1 MKVILT
7 HEVSGLGTAGDV
19 VDVKDGYAR
28 NFLFRRDLATAW
40 TKGGQKQVDSIAKG
54 REVRE
59 VKSLEEAKSIKGNLE
74 SKPVTVP
81 AHAGKEGRLFGAVS
95 SADIAAAV
103 KAAIGTDLDKR
114 KIEKLV
120 LSLRSSKSTN
130 TEFWKRFAPRR
141 TTSSA
146 TPSGGATQS
155 FAVSTCSLVQG

>member
-7 HEVSGLGTAGDV
+7 HEVSSLGTAGDV

-28 NFLFRRDLATAW
+28 NFLFRRGLATQW
-40 TKGGQKQVDSIAKG
+40 TKGAQKQVDAIAKG

-59 VKSLEEAKSIKGNLE
+59 VASLEEAQSIKGNLE

-103 KAAIGTDLDKR
+103 KEAIGTELDKR
-114 KIEKLV
+114 KIEV
-120 LSLRSSKSTN
+120 PTPIKSTG
-130 TEFWKRFAPRR
+130 THEA
-141 TTSSA
+141 
-146 TPSGGATQS
+146 
-155 FAVSTCSLVQG
+155 LVRLHPEVQAKVELNVVPG